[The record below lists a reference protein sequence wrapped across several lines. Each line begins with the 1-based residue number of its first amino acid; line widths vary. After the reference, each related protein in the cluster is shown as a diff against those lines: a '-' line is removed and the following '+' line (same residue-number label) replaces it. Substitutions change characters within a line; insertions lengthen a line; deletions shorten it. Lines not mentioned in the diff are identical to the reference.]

1 MFPGALLRPGADAVS
16 SSGRSSGPEEGRMDV
31 APADLPGYR
40 KRALAALLCFWLLVS
55 FLAIRAALGS
65 DWAPF
70 GQLPTGEQ
78 VARARAD
85 AEVAA
90 VLSVVPALG
99 GLVLARRWRSAGWTA
114 TFL

>member
-1 MFPGALLRPGADAVS
+1 
-16 SSGRSSGPEEGRMDV
+16 MDV

-65 DWAPF
+65 DWPPF

-78 VARARAD
+78 VARARAA

-90 VLSVVPALG
+90 VLSVVPALV
-99 GLVLARRWRSAGWTA
+99 GLVLARRWRSAGWIA
-114 TFL
+114 TFLVGLMFAVLASGVLVWLTDSPVRPG